1 MKRLRVADGRL
12 RTKAL
17 RQEIRRKTLKVLI
30 FNQEVDMGSRLIL
43 TKKLSK
49 LNKRNFKSK
58 IKNICRI
65 SGRSR
70 GVNYLGLSRM
80 KIREYQLMG
89 VITGLK
95 KYSW

>member
-1 MKRLRVADGRL
+1 MKRLRVADKLL

-17 RQEIRRKTLKVLI
+17 RQEIKKKTLKVLI
-30 FNQEVDMGSRLIL
+30 FNQELDMGHRLFL
-43 TKKLSK
+43 NRKLSK

-58 IKNICRI
+58 IKNICMI
-65 SGRSR
+65 TGRSR

>member
-1 MKRLRVADGRL
+1 MKRLRVADKLL

-17 RQEIRRKTLKVLI
+17 RQEIKKKTLKVLI
-30 FNQEVDMGSRLIL
+30 FNQELDMGHRLML
-43 TKKLSK
+43 VRKLSK

-65 SGRSR
+65 TGRAR

-89 VITGLK
+89 AITGLK
-95 KYSW
+95 KYS

>member
-1 MKRLRVADGRL
+1 MKRLIVADKLL

-17 RQEIRRKTLKVLI
+17 RQEIKKKTLKVLI
-30 FNQEVDMGSRLIL
+30 FNQELDMGHRLML
-43 TKKLSK
+43 VRKLSK

-65 SGRSR
+65 TGRAR

-89 VITGLK
+89 AITGLK

>member
-1 MKRLRVADGRL
+1 MKRLTVADRLL

-17 RQEIRRKTLKVLI
+17 RQEIKKKTLKVLI
-30 FNQEVDMGSRLIL
+30 FNHEISMGHRLFL
-43 TKKLSK
+43 TRKLSK

-58 IKNICRI
+58 IKNTCII

-70 GVNYLGLSRM
+70 GVNYLRLSRM

-89 VITGLK
+89 AIVGLK
-95 KYSW
+95 KYS

>member
-1 MKRLRVADGRL
+1 MKRINVADKLL

-17 RQEIRRKTLKVLI
+17 RQEIKKKTLKVLI
-30 FNQEVDMGSRLIL
+30 FNQEVSMGQRLVL
-43 TKKLSK
+43 TRKLSK

-58 IKNICRI
+58 IKNVCII